1 MCQPNS
7 AHEELA
13 PSLKEDKLQFER
25 LPDIGRSAMVQ
36 GSLNGI
42 PEFAHRRRMDLA
54 NCPDVSLIEM
64 ACQFQGSVICVQQ
77 FLLPREY

>member
-1 MCQPNS
+1 
-7 AHEELA
+7 
-13 PSLKEDKLQFER
+13 
-25 LPDIGRSAMVQ
+25 MVH

-54 NCPDVSLIEM
+54 NCPDVTLIEM